1 MIAKQIETNKGI
13 HSDECDLLKRIALG
27 DRKAFTIVYTRYLH
41 DLYRY
46 VYLFTKSKEK
56 SEEIVQAVFVKIW
69 EHRDTLVNVMNF
81 KSYVYRS
88 ARNLLLDEVR
98 RTQVK
103 QKVLHALMSLAEAS
117 SENSDSKIIYKEYYQ
132 IAQDAI
138 NLLPKK
144 RRLIVEL
151 RTRDELS
158 LDEIAERLSISKS
171 VVKKQLYAGLSF
183 VRDYFQKNAE
193 LISFLLLTLIFSK
206 NIYPII
212 F

>member
-1 MIAKQIETNKGI
+1 MIAEQTDINKGF
-13 HSDECDLLKRIALG
+13 HNDECDLLKRIAG
-27 DRKAFTIVYTRYLH
+27 DDRKAFTLLYSLHLH

-46 VYLFTKSKEK
+46 VYLFTKSNER

-69 EHRDTLVNVMNF
+69 EHRDALVNVMNF

-98 RTQVK
+98 RSQVK
-103 QKVLHALMSLAEAS
+103 QKVLCALLPSNETS
-117 SENSDSKIIYKEYYQ
+117 SEHSDSKIICEQYYQ

-138 NLLPKK
+138 SLLPKK
-144 RRLIVEL
+144 RKLIVEL

-171 VVKKQLYAGLSF
+171 VVKKQLYAGMAF
-183 VRDYFQKNAE
+183 VREYFQKNAE
-193 LISFLLLTLIFSK
+193 LTSVLLFFLSFSQSFLS
-206 NIYPII
+206 
-212 F
+212 